1 MKKNIFKRI
10 ETDKE
15 LPKEIKEDIL
25 STLTDFDVADL
36 NEESDLKDTS
46 SSSNQEEIT
55 KDGIEE

>member
-25 STLTDFDVADL
+25 STLPELDVSDL
-36 NEESDLKDTS
+36 NEETDLEDTS
-46 SSSNQEEIT
+46 PSSNREEVAE
-55 KDGIEE
+55 DE